1 MEPATPSG
9 LDGPRD
15 RGEWKRVAGLFA
27 LLLAFSAVSPMVLV
41 GLPFVLL
48 VLLLPIRRL
57 GALGLAALVLV
68 LTLGGSPPSGL
79 WYAER
84 GWSLL
89 LGGWFVALTLR
100 WPKVAFAPRAMGAA
114 FGALATGAVFF
125 AARPMAWAVLD
136 WKIGERIRAGVAT
149 ALQTIQAVQGG
160 EALSPALTDAVYS
173 TAESQAVLF
182 PALIGLV
189 SIGALGVAWWMYVR
203 VAQGRKGALGPLKDF
218 RFNDH
223 LVWLFVAGLM
233 ALIVGTEGLWNR
245 AGSNAVLFMGALY
258 ALRGAAVVLFVN
270 GGISALGVVAV
281 TLGMIFLAPA
291 LILGAL
297 VIGLGDTWLDIRTR
311 AARAEDAGRRT

>member
-9 LDGPRD
+9 PDGPRD
-15 RGEWKRVAGLFA
+15 RGEWKRAAGLFA
-27 LLLAFSAVSPMVLV
+27 LLLAFSTISPMVLV
-41 GLPFVLL
+41 GIPFVML

-57 GALGLAALVLV
+57 GALGLAALILV
-68 LTLGGSPPSGL
+68 LTIGGSDPSGL

-89 LGGWFVALTLR
+89 VGGWFVALTLR
-100 WPKVAFAPRAMGAA
+100 WPQVAFAPRALGAA
-114 FGALATGAVFF
+114 LGSLATGVVFF
-125 AARPMAWAVLD
+125 SVRPMAWAVID
-136 WKIGERIRAGVAT
+136 WRVGERIREGVST

-160 EALSPALTDAVYS
+160 DALSPALTEAVYA
-173 TAESQAVLF
+173 TADSQAVLF
-182 PALIGLV
+182 PALIGLA

-203 VAQGRKGALGPLKDF
+203 VAQGGSGALGPLKDF

-233 ALIVGTEGLWNR
+233 ALIAGTEGLWNR

-270 GGISALGVVAV
+270 GGISALGMVAV

-291 LILGAL
+291 LIFGAL

-311 AARAEDAGRRT
+311 AARAADAGRRT

>member
-9 LDGPRD
+9 QDGPRD
-15 RGEWKRVAGLFA
+15 RGEWKRAAGFFA
-27 LLLAFSAVSPMVLV
+27 FLLAFSTVSPMVLV
-41 GLPFVLL
+41 GLPFVFL

-57 GALGLAALVLV
+57 GALGLAAMVLI
-68 LTLGGSPPSGL
+68 LTMGGSPASGL

-100 WPKVAFAPRAMGAA
+100 WPGRTFASRAMGAA
-114 FGALATGAVFF
+114 FGSIATAALFF

-136 WKIGERIRAGVAT
+136 WRIGVRIRQGVAT

-160 EALSPALTDAVYS
+160 DALSPTLADAVYS

-182 PALIGLV
+182 PALMGLA
-189 SIGALGVAWWMYVR
+189 SIAALGVAWWMYVR
-203 VAQGRKGALGPLKDF
+203 VAQGTKGALGPLKDF

-233 ALIVGTEGLWNR
+233 ALIVGTEGLWTR
-245 AGSNAVLFMGALY
+245 VGSNAVLFMGALY

-291 LILGAL
+291 LIFGAL

-311 AARAEDAGRRT
+311 AARAADAGRRT

>member
-1 MEPATPSG
+1 VEPATPSG
-9 LDGPRD
+9 QDGPLD
-15 RGEWKRVAGLFA
+15 RSEWKRAAGLFA
-27 LLLAFSAVSPMVLV
+27 LLLAFSAVSPIVLV

-57 GALGLAALVLV
+57 GALGLAGLVLV
-68 LTLGGSPPSGL
+68 LTIGGSPPSGL

-89 LGGWFVALTLR
+89 VGGWFVALTMR
-100 WPKVAFAPRAMGAA
+100 WPTVAFASRAMGAA
-114 FGALATGAVFF
+114 FGSLATSVVFF
-125 AARPMAWAVLD
+125 AVRPMSWAVLD
-136 WKIGERIRAGVAT
+136 WRMGERIRQGVTT
-149 ALQTIQAVQGG
+149 ALQTIQALQGG
-160 EALSPALTDAVYS
+160 DTLSPVLADAVYS

-189 SIGALGVAWWMYVR
+189 SIGALGVAWWLYVR
-203 VAQGRKGALGPLKDF
+203 VAQGARGALGPLKDF

-291 LILGAL
+291 LIFGAL

-311 AARAEDAGRRT
+311 AARAADAGRRT